1 MKPLDFY
8 FSSQHPDEKI
18 IFIIHRH
25 WFNMLIQFIP
35 LMALM
40 FIMLVSF
47 VMQPYIFDNFAPAGG
62 QTIFFFLQTFFLI
75 FIWIFGFVIWFDYYL
90 DIWIITT
97 ERIVNV
103 EQKGLFS
110 RQVSELKFRHI
121 QDISTNIQGFFP
133 TILNYGDITVQ
144 TAAEQSHFIFRSV
157 GNPYKI
163 KSDIMHYSKKSRSK
177 HSSDMS

>member
-1 MKPLDFY
+1 MKSLDFY
-8 FSSQHPDEKI
+8 FSSQHPNEKI

-35 LMALM
+35 LFGLLA
-40 FIMLVSF
+40 IMLISF
-47 VMQPYIFDNFAPAGG
+47 FMQPLIFDNFAEAGG
-62 QTIFFFLQTFFLI
+62 ETVFYFLQTFFLI

-90 DIWIITT
+90 DIWIITN
-97 ERIVNV
+97 ERVVNV

-121 QDISTNIQGFFP
+121 QDVSTDVRGFFP
-133 TILNYGDITVQ
+133 TLLNYGDVTVQ

-157 GNPYKI
+157 GNPYKV
-163 KSDIMHYSKKSRSK
+163 KSDVMHQAKKSIK
-177 HSSDMS
+177 K

>member
-8 FSSQHPDEKI
+8 FSSQHPNEKI
-18 IFIIHRH
+18 VFIIHRH
-25 WFNMLIQFIP
+25 WFNMFIQFIP
-35 LMALM
+35 LMALLGIM
-40 FIMLVSF
+40 LISFIM
-47 VMQPYIFDNFAPAGG
+47 QPLIFENFTSTGG
-62 QTIFFFLQTFFLI
+62 EIIFYFMQTFFLI
-75 FIWIFGFVIWFDYYL
+75 FIWIFGFAIWFDYYL

-121 QDISTNIQGFFP
+121 QDISTDIHGFFP

-144 TAAEQSHFIFRSV
+144 TAAEQSHFKFRSV
-157 GNPYKI
+157 GNPYKV
-163 KSDIMHYSKKSRSK
+163 KSDLMYYSKKSHTK
-177 HSSDMS
+177 